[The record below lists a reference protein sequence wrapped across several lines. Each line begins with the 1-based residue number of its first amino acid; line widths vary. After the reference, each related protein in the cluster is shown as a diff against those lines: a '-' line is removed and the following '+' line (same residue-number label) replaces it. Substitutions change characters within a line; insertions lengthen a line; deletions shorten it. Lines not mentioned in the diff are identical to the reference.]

1 MKKTV
6 LAAALAAFAT
16 SVSAQN
22 VIVYGVVDTAIQSY
36 DNGSGDY
43 TRAADNAFNT
53 SRLGFK
59 ASEKLG
65 GSFTAEFVL
74 EGQISPA
81 SGTLGSTTTNQ
92 VFNREARVGLAGAF
106 GEVRLGRTDTTM
118 ATEVDSFVGAAAPNW
133 HLTAVN
139 GTAIE
144 LGADQSNV
152 VKYITPTLGGLQV
165 EIGRANSNA
174 HGATT
179 DAGTDLTAF
188 SARYSVGNFKASAGF
203 AKQDG
208 ATSAAEREAT
218 TYGVGYDFGF
228 ARVGLSHATGDVS
241 TTGDVTS
248 KSTTAS
254 VGVPLSGGITL
265 AAAYAVSQNGEQSSA
280 NEGKGMLIG
289 AYKALSKRTTIY
301 AMHTSIKNEANSSM
315 AWGQT
320 TAPSSAG
327 LDPKALTIGIDHVF

>member
-1 MKKTV
+1 MKK
-6 LAAALAAFAT
+6 LAISMAVAALATAAQ
-16 SVSAQN
+16 AQN
-22 VIVYGVVDTAIQSY
+22 VTVYGVMDTAIQSY
-36 DNGSGDY
+36 NNGSTSY
-43 TRAADNAFNT
+43 TRSADNAFNT

-59 ASEKLG
+59 GSEKLG
-65 GSFTAEFVL
+65 GGLTAEFVL
-74 EGQISPA
+74 EGQISPS
-81 SGTLGSTTTNQ
+81 SGVVGSTTTNQ
-92 VFNREARVGLAGAF
+92 FFNREARLGFAGNF
-106 GEVRLGRTDTTM
+106 GEIRVGRTDTSM
-118 ATEVDSFVGAAAPNW
+118 ASEVDSFVGAIGPNW

-139 GTAIE
+139 GTSIE

-152 VKYITPTLGGLQV
+152 VKYITPNLGGLQM
-165 EIGRANSNA
+165 EIGRAGSNA

-179 DAGTDLTAF
+179 DAGTDLLSF
-188 SARYSVGNFKASAGF
+188 SARYNVGNFKASIGK

-218 TYGVGYDFGF
+218 TYGVGYNFGF
-228 ARVGLSHATGDVS
+228 ARVGLSHARGDVS

-254 VGVPLSGGITL
+254 IGVPLSGGVTL
-265 AAAYAVSQNGEQSSA
+265 AAAYAVSENGAQSSS
-280 NEGKGMLIG
+280 NQGKGMLIG

-320 TAPSSAG
+320 TAPTTAG
-327 LDPKALTIGIDHVF
+327 LDPKAFTIGIDHTF